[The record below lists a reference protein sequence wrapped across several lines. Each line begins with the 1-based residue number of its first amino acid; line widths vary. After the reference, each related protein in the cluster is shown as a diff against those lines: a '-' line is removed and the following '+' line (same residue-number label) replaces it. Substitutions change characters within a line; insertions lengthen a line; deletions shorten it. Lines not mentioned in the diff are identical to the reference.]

1 MTKGDA
7 TMRTV
12 DKIAGIIKV
21 VNQIFYI
28 LGGISL
34 LALFALMTSDVLG
47 RFLFNAP
54 VKGATEFGEYLIVA
68 VAFMGL
74 AYCQYTKKN
83 VCVDTLS
90 VHFPKKLRHYVI
102 IVGLL
107 LSAVLFT
114 IMAWETGKVA
124 YQDFVDKAVMSRTLV
139 LLPIWIISFIASL
152 GCVLLVITL
161 VLQIIQK
168 LSSATEVKE

>member
-1 MTKGDA
+1 
-7 TMRTV
+7 MRTIGR
-12 DKIAGIIKV
+12 IAGIIKV
-21 VNQIFYI
+21 INQVFYI

-34 LALFALMTSDVLG
+34 LALFALMTADVLG

-74 AYCQYTKKN
+74 AYCQYTGKN
-83 VCVDTLS
+83 VRVDTLS
-90 VHFPKKLRHYVI
+90 VHFPKKLRHYIV

-107 LSAVLFT
+107 LSAILFT

-139 LLPIWIISFIASL
+139 LLPIWIISFMASL

-168 LSSATEVKE
+168 LSSVTEAKE